1 MDPEKKE
8 ELLQKRKQKYCRSA
22 VEIRVK
28 MWIHALKH
36 HDLKRK

>member
-8 ELLQKRKQKYCRSA
+8 EWLQKRKQKYFRSKSKN
-22 VEIRVK
+22 VDLY
-28 MWIHALKH
+28 ALKH